1 MTGMTIEDQGQ
12 PTPRE
17 ILDAVLHTQDVMAS
31 ALGRIELDLSAV
43 KSDVA
48 TLKTDVAVLKTD
60 VSVLK
65 SDVSVLKSDVA
76 IIKGDVYRLERRIIR
91 IDDRLGVIENINVG
105 PMLADH
111 ERRIARLEGF

>member
-1 MTGMTIEDQGQ
+1 MSGMTIEDQGQ

-17 ILDAVLHTQDVMAS
+17 ILDAVLQTQDVMAS
-31 ALGRIELDLSAV
+31 AIGRIEIDLGSV

-48 TLKTDVAVLKTD
+48 TLKGD

-76 IIKGDVYRLERRIIR
+76 IIKGDIYRLERRIIR

>member
-31 ALGRIELDLSAV
+31 AIGRIELDLGAV

-48 TLKTDVAVLKTD
+48 TLKSDVAVM
-60 VSVLK
+60 
-65 SDVSVLKSDVA
+65 KSDVA
-76 IIKGDVYRLERRIIR
+76 IIKGDIYRLERRVIR
-91 IDDRLGVIENINVG
+91 IDDRLGVIENTNVG